1 MEKGGEIRLGS
12 STIRQTRVSL
22 FDSQRL
28 NKKGVV
34 NMAVDMHDAWGKF
47 DLLQGSLGEFRL
59 AFENGDLETAHRI
72 LLEAADILKFLLAEF
87 K

>member
-1 MEKGGEIRLGS
+1 
-12 STIRQTRVSL
+12 
-22 FDSQRL
+22 
-28 NKKGVV
+28 
-34 NMAVDMHDAWGKF
+34 MAVDMHDAWGKF